1 MSTLLL
7 VFFSLTEIALLCIVI
22 AFFVRLKKSEALL
35 SRIQAKQEEFIN
47 RLHFNAQLEN
57 EMVATFEQRQGELAE
72 LNDELE
78 NKVRQLKKLM
88 RQADEYTRSPQFL
101 RQIVLDGHKS
111 GKSPA
116 QLARKAGL
124 SLEEVELIINQSRNK
139 R

>member
-22 AFFVRLKKSEALL
+22 AFFVRLRKSEALL